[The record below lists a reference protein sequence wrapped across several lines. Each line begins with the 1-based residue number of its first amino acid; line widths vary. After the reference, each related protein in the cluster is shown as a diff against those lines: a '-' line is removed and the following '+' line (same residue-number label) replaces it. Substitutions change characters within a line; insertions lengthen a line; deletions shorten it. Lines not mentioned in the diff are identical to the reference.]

1 MVPAILLRILMKEIL
16 FELDAGLPASL
27 QAQLRE
33 KVVNAIMSRA
43 LAPGE
48 RLPSSR
54 SLSRHLK
61 VARNTVTLAYQALA
75 DDGYLTPKPR
85 SGYVVN
91 EDAPVNPL
99 GFTDTTKPI
108 VEKIEWQHRIRRQSG
123 RLNVVNKPLN
133 WREYE
138 YPFVY
143 GQADFN
149 LFSHSEWR
157 DCARQALGARDFGAL
172 AGDFGFN
179 DDPMLVNYIASHS
192 LPQRGIYKIPEHVL
206 VTLGAQNALFLVA
219 ELMIGPDTVV
229 GIEEPAYPDIRNIV
243 ATRTNHIEYF
253 DVDDEG
259 LMLDE
264 KKLAK
269 CDLIFV
275 TPSHQSPTTVTMSIS
290 RRKELLALAEKYDFV
305 IVEDDYEFEMN
316 FMGSPSPALKSMD
329 EKARVVYIGSFSK
342 SLFPGLRLGYL
353 AGPDALIDEARK
365 LRHLMFRHPPGHSQR
380 TAAYFMALGHFGAQ
394 MRKLKRS
401 YAERRTVMANAL
413 EEHGL
418 VNTAAAK
425 FGGTSFWIKG
435 PETLN
440 ADQLTNALMEKDVLI
455 DTGTTFFGKPNA
467 PKNFFRIS
475 YSSIKAEKISPGIGI
490 LAQTIKDLT

>member
-1 MVPAILLRILMKEIL
+1 MKEIL
-16 FELDAGLPASL
+16 FELDASLPASL

-43 LAPGE
+43 LQPGE

-54 SLSRHLK
+54 SLSKHLK

-75 DDGYLTPKPR
+75 DDGYLTPRPR

-99 GFTDTTKPI
+99 GFLDTG
-108 VEKIEWQHRIRRQSG
+108 RQSG
-123 RLNVVNKPLN
+123 EKIDWDHRIHRNSENLKVVSKPLN

-138 YPFVY
+138 FPFVY

-179 DDPMLVNYIASHS
+179 DDPMLVNYITSHS
-192 LPQRGIYKIPEHVL
+192 MPQRGIYKVPEHVL

-219 ELMIGPDTVV
+219 ELLVRPDTVV
-229 GIEEPAYPDIRNIV
+229 GLENPCYPDIRNIV
-243 ATRTNHIEYF
+243 SARTDNIQFFE
-253 DVDDEG
+253 VDDG
-259 LMLDE
+259 GFVLDE
-264 KKLAK
+264 EKLSR
-269 CDLIFV
+269 CDVIFI
-275 TPSHQSPTTVTMSIS
+275 TPSHQSPTTATMPVE
-290 RRKELLALAEKYDFV
+290 RRKELLRLAEKHDFV
-305 IVEDDYEFEMN
+305 IIEDDYEFEMN
-316 FMGSPSPALKSMD
+316 FLAPPSPALKSMD

-353 AGPDALIDEARK
+353 AGPDALVSEARN

-380 TAAYFMALGHFGAQ
+380 TAAYFMALGHYGSQ
-394 MRKLKRS
+394 MRKLKKK
-401 YAERRTVMANAL
+401 YAERREAMAEAL
-413 EEHGL
+413 TEHGL
-418 VNTAAAK
+418 VDANAAK

-435 PETLN
+435 PENLN
-440 ADQLTNALMEKDVLI
+440 TDHLADTLMERGVLI
-455 DTGTTFFGKPNA
+455 DPGSPFFGTPDA
-467 PKNFFRIS
+467 PKNYFRIA
-475 YSSIKAEKISPGIGI
+475 YSSIRRAKIPEGVARIAS
-490 LAQTIKDLT
+490 TIEEMS

>member
-1 MVPAILLRILMKEIL
+1 MKEIL
-16 FELDAGLPASL
+16 FELDQNLPASL

-33 KVVNAIMSRA
+33 KVVNAILSRA
-43 LAPGE
+43 LQPGE

-54 SLSRHLK
+54 SLSKHLK

-75 DDGYLTPKPR
+75 DDGYLTPKAR

-99 GFTDTTKPI
+99 GYIESKKEPI
-108 VEKIEWQHRIRRQSG
+108 EKIDWKHRIRNNSDHLRVM
-123 RLNVVNKPLN
+123 RKPLN

-138 YPFVY
+138 FPFVY
-143 GQADFN
+143 GQADFK

-157 DCARQALGARDFGAL
+157 DCTRQALGARDFGVL
-172 AGDFGFN
+172 AGDFGYN

-206 VTLGAQNALFLVA
+206 VTLGAQNALYLVG
-219 ELMIGPDTVV
+219 ELLIRQDTTV
-229 GIEEPAYPDIRNIV
+229 GLENPCYPDIRNI
-243 ATRTNHIEYF
+243 ATNRTKKIEYF
-253 DVDDEG
+253 DVDEG
-259 LMLDE
+259 GMVLDE
-264 KKLAK
+264 EKLAK

-275 TPSHQSPTTVTMSIS
+275 TPSHQCPTTVTMPVE
-290 RRKELLALAEKYDFV
+290 RRKKLMELAEKYDF
-305 IVEDDYEFEMN
+305 IIIEDDYEFEMN
-316 FMGSPSPALKSMD
+316 FLAPPSPALKSMD

-353 AGPDALIDEARK
+353 AGPDALIEEARR

-380 TAAYFMALGHFGAQ
+380 TAAYFMALGHYSSQ
-394 MRKLKRS
+394 MRKLKKK
-401 YAERRTVMANAL
+401 YAERHETMLNAL
-413 EEHGL
+413 EKNGL
-418 VNTAAAK
+418 SDSVAAK

-440 ADQLTNALMEKDVLI
+440 SNILAEKLVEKSVLI
-455 DTGTTFFGKPNA
+455 EPGSPFFGAGNPPRNY
-467 PKNFFRIS
+467 FRIA
-475 YSSIKAEKISPGIGI
+475 YSSIENKKIEEGITRI
-490 LAQTIKDLT
+490 AAAINEIA

>member
-1 MVPAILLRILMKEIL
+1 MKEIL
-16 FELDAGLPASL
+16 FQLDSSLPASL

-33 KVVNAIMSRA
+33 KIVNAILSRA
-43 LAPGE
+43 LQPGE

-54 SLSRHLK
+54 SLSKHLNI
-61 VARNTVTLAYQALA
+61 ARNTVTLAYQALA
-75 DDGYLTPKPR
+75 DDGYLDAKAR

-99 GFTDTTKPI
+99 GFVDSKKQLT
-108 VEKIEWQHRIRRQSG
+108 EKIDWSHRIHPLAADARFAR
-123 RLNVVNKPLN
+123 KPFN

-179 DDPMLVNYIASHS
+179 DDPMLVNYITSHS
-192 LPQRGIYKIPEHVL
+192 MPQRGIYKVPEHVL

-219 ELMIGPDTVV
+219 ELMIGPNTVV
-229 GIEEPAYPDIRNIV
+229 GLEEPNYPDIRNIV
-243 ATRTNHIEYF
+243 RNKTSKIEYLT
-253 DVDDEG
+253 VDENG
-259 LMLDE
+259 LVLDE
-264 KKLAK
+264 EKLAR
-269 CDLIFV
+269 CDVIFI
-275 TPSHQSPTTVTMSIS
+275 TPSHQCPTTVTMPIA
-290 RRKELLALAEKYDFV
+290 RRKRLMELADKHDFV

-316 FMGSPSPALKSMD
+316 FLAAPSPALKSLD

-353 AGPDALIDEARK
+353 AGPDALINEARH

-380 TAAYFMALGHFGAQ
+380 TAAYFMALGHYGSQ
-394 MRKLKRS
+394 MRKLKKT
-401 YAERRTVMANAL
+401 YAERHAVMSAALKTYGLINAS
-413 EEHGL
+413 
-418 VNTAAAK
+418 AAS

-435 PETLN
+435 PEWL
-440 ADQLTNALMEKDVLI
+440 
-455 DTGTTFFGKPNA
+455 DTDILANNLLEESVIIEAGSAFFAKINLA
-467 PKNFFRIS
+467 KNYFRIA
-475 YSSIKAEKISPGIGI
+475 YSSIPTNKIEPGIEKIANAIEK
-490 LAQTIKDLT
+490 LK

>member
-1 MVPAILLRILMKEIL
+1 MKEIL
-16 FELDAGLPASL
+16 FELDASLPASL

-54 SLSRHLK
+54 SLSKHLK

-75 DDGYLTPKPR
+75 DDGYLTPKAR

-99 GFTDTTKPI
+99 GFMETSRPT
-108 VEKIEWQHRIRRQSG
+108 VEKIDWGHRIRKHTG
-123 RLNVVNKPLN
+123 KLNVVHKPLN
-133 WREYE
+133 WREYD

-143 GQADFN
+143 GQADFE

-157 DCARQALGARDFGAL
+157 ECARQALGARDFGAL

-179 DDPMLVNYIASHS
+179 DDPMLVNYITSHS
-192 LPQRGIYKIPEHVL
+192 LPQRGIYKVPEHVL

-219 ELMIGPDTVV
+219 ELMIGQSTVV
-229 GIEEPAYPDIRNIV
+229 GLEEPCYPDIRNIV
-243 ATRTNHIEYF
+243 STRTKKIELF
-253 DVDDEG
+253 DVDYEG
-259 LMLDE
+259 LVLDE
-264 KKLAK
+264 EKLAK
-269 CDLIFV
+269 CDIVFV
-275 TPSHQSPTTVTMSIS
+275 TPSHQSPTTATMSVE
-290 RRKELLALAEKYDFV
+290 RRKELLRLAEKHDFV

-316 FMGSPSPALKSMD
+316 FLSSPTPALKSMD

-353 AGPDALIDEARK
+353 AGPDTLIDNARK

-380 TAAYFMALGHFGAQ
+380 TAAYFMALGHYGSQ

-401 YAERRTVMANAL
+401 YAERRAVMASAL
-413 EEHGL
+413 QSHGL
-418 VNTAAAK
+418 VESSASQ
-425 FGGTSFWIKG
+425 FGGTSFWIRG
-435 PETLN
+435 PEDLD
-440 ADQLTNALMEKDVLI
+440 ADEMTKRLTEKSVLV
-455 DTGTTFFGKPNA
+455 DTGTPFFSRKDA
-467 PKNFFRIS
+467 PKNYFRIA
-475 YSSIKAEKISPGIGI
+475 YSSIPVGKIDQGIAIIAETVKELS
-490 LAQTIKDLT
+490 A

>member
-1 MVPAILLRILMKEIL
+1 MKEIL
-16 FELDAGLPASL
+16 FELDATLPASL

-43 LAPGE
+43 LQPGE

-54 SLSRHLK
+54 SLSKHLK

-99 GFTDTTKPI
+99 GFLDTGNKSRA
-108 VEKIEWQHRIRRQSG
+108 KIDWEHRIHRDSQDFK
-123 RLNVVNKPLN
+123 VVSKPLN

-138 YPFVY
+138 FPFVY

-179 DDPMLVNYIASHS
+179 DDPMLVNYITSHS
-192 LPQRGIYKIPEHVL
+192 MPQRGIYKVPEHVL

-219 ELMIGPDTVV
+219 ELLVRSQTVV
-229 GIEEPAYPDIRNIV
+229 GLENPCYPDIRNIV
-243 ATRTNHIEYF
+243 STRTDKIEF
-253 DVDDEG
+253 FEVDEG
-259 LMLDE
+259 GLVIDE
-264 KKLAK
+264 EKLAR
-269 CDLIFV
+269 CDVIFV
-275 TPSHQSPTTVTMSIS
+275 TPSHQSPTTATMPIE
-290 RRKELLALAEKYDFV
+290 RRKQLLRLAQVHDFV
-305 IVEDDYEFEMN
+305 IIEDDYEFEMN
-316 FMGSPSPALKSMD
+316 FLSPPSPALKSMD

-353 AGPDALIDEARK
+353 AGPDALIDEARR

-380 TAAYFMALGHFGAQ
+380 TAAYFMALGHYGSQ
-394 MRKLKRS
+394 MRKLKKK
-401 YAERRTVMANAL
+401 YAERRATMAEAL
-413 EEHGL
+413 SSHGL
-418 VNTAAAK
+418 VDSSAAN

-435 PETLN
+435 PSNLDTDELAEILIN
-440 ADQLTNALMEKDVLI
+440 RGVLI
-455 DTGTTFFGKPNA
+455 DPGSPFFGTRDA
-467 PKNFFRIS
+467 PRNYFRIA
-475 YSSIKAEKISPGIGI
+475 YSSIPNAKINRGVARI
-490 LAQTIKDLT
+490 ADAIKEMT

>member
-1 MVPAILLRILMKEIL
+1 MKEIL
-16 FELDAGLPASL
+16 FELDANLPASL

-43 LAPGE
+43 LQPGE

-54 SLSRHLK
+54 SLSKHLK
-61 VARNTVTLAYQALA
+61 IARNTVTLAYQALA
-75 DDGYLTPKPR
+75 DDGYLTPKAR

-99 GFTDTTKPI
+99 GFMESSKPAMR
-108 VEKIEWQHRIRRQSG
+108 KISWDHRIHRRNDDL
-123 RLNVVNKPLN
+123 RVVNKPLN

-138 YPFVY
+138 FPFVY
-143 GQADFN
+143 GQADFK

-179 DDPMLVNYIASHS
+179 DDPMLVNYITSHS
-192 LPQRGIYKIPEHVL
+192 MPQRGIYKVPEHVL
-206 VTLGAQNALFLVA
+206 VTLGAQNALFLVI
-219 ELMIGPDTVV
+219 ELLVQQNTVV
-229 GIEEPAYPDIRNIV
+229 GLENPCYPDARNIV
-243 ATRTNHIEYF
+243 STKTRKIEYF
-253 DVDDEG
+253 DVDESG
-259 LMLDE
+259 LVLDE
-264 KKLAK
+264 DKLAR
-269 CDLIFV
+269 CDVLFV
-275 TPSHQSPTTVTMSIS
+275 TPSHQSPTTATMTVE
-290 RRKELLALAEKYDFV
+290 RRKELLRLAEKHDFV
-305 IVEDDYEFEMN
+305 IIEDDYEFEMN
-316 FMGSPSPALKSMD
+316 FLAPPSPALKSMD

-353 AGPDALIDEARK
+353 AGPDALIEEARK

-380 TAAYFMALGHFGAQ
+380 TAAYFMALGHYGSQ
-394 MRKLKRS
+394 MRKLKRKF
-401 YAERRTVMANAL
+401 AERRTTMANAL

-418 VNTAAAK
+418 VDSNAAK

-435 PETLN
+435 PKSL
-440 ADQLTNALMEKDVLI
+440 DSDRLTEVLMERGVLI
-455 DTGTTFFGKPNA
+455 DAGSPFFGSENA

-475 YSSIKAEKISPGIGI
+475 YSSIPKAKIPNGIARI
-490 LAQTIKDLT
+490 AETIDELC

>member
-1 MVPAILLRILMKEIL
+1 MKEIL
-16 FELDAGLPASL
+16 FELDASLPASL

-43 LAPGE
+43 LTPGE

-54 SLSRHLK
+54 SLSKHLK

-99 GFTDTTKPI
+99 GFTDTGLKAKDKIDWDHRIHRSSGHLKVVSKPI
-108 VEKIEWQHRIRRQSG
+108 
-123 RLNVVNKPLN
+123 N

-138 YPFVY
+138 FPFVY

-179 DDPMLVNYIASHS
+179 DDPMLVNYITSHS
-192 LPQRGIYKIPEHVL
+192 MPQRGIYKIPEHVL
-206 VTLGAQNALFLVA
+206 VTLGAQNALFLVV
-219 ELMIGPDTVV
+219 ELLVRSDTVV
-229 GIEEPAYPDIRNIV
+229 GLENPCYPDIRNIV
-243 ATRTNHIEYF
+243 STRTKNISFF
-253 DVDDEG
+253 DVDDGG
-259 LMLDE
+259 LVLDE
-264 KKLAK
+264 EKLSQ
-269 CDLIFV
+269 CDVVFV
-275 TPSHQSPTTVTMSIS
+275 TPSHQSPTTATMSIS
-290 RRKELLALAEKYDFV
+290 RRKELLRLAEKHDFV
-305 IVEDDYEFEMN
+305 IIEDDYEFEMN
-316 FMGSPSPALKSMD
+316 FLAPPSPALKSMD
-329 EKARVVYIGSFSK
+329 EKARVVYVGSFSK

-353 AGPDALIDEARK
+353 AGPDALIDEARR

-380 TAAYFMALGHFGAQ
+380 TAAYFMALGHYGAQ
-394 MRKLKRS
+394 MRKLKKK
-401 YAERRTVMANAL
+401 YAERRATMSGAL
-413 EEHGL
+413 EKHDLLES
-418 VNTAAAK
+418 NAAK

-435 PETLN
+435 PEDLN
-440 ADQLTNALMEKDVLI
+440 TDVLAEQLKEKGVLI
-455 DTGTTFFGKPNA
+455 DAGSPFFGTADA
-467 PKNFFRIS
+467 PKNYFRIA
-475 YSSIKAEKISPGIGI
+475 YSSIRNAKIAEGVQRIAESIR
-490 LAQTIKDLT
+490 